1 MDYLDESCSNGSMP
15 DSEKCLV
22 HPSELSRSENTD
34 PLGTYYLIYVP
45 SVWFFINGIWRHVT
59 GYSTC
64 NWLFNRR
71 V

>member
-45 SVWFFINGIWRHVT
+45 SVWFFINGIWRL
-59 GYSTC
+59 GI
-64 NWLFNRR
+64 
-71 V
+71 